1 MIAQQNWWQLS
12 SIQIGGAIC
21 LPVIMIGH
29 FLCQTYGFT
38 SSVIA
43 ILIGNGIL
51 LILGLISAKMSY
63 EKKKTTMDN
72 ARDYFGEMG
81 SSFFSLTMVFSLLG
95 WFGIQL
101 NMMSISMIDLL
112 SLDSNY
118 LISLNTILGLLITF
132 VALRGISAINLLA
145 NLSLPLLVLTLV
157 YSLFTLKSKSEI
169 SHYPISIVGAS
180 SVIAMAIAV
189 VIDLP
194 TFFRHAKSC
203 KHGFISIVI
212 IFGLA
217 LPSLEIIGVYLS
229 SGIAGGTI
237 LDVLKRQE
245 GPFWNLWIGLFLI
258 LAGWTTNNLNL
269 YSAVICLEPLLKNNS
284 EKKRTLMIGVF
295 GTLLSCF
302 NLLDNIEIVLDIMGI
317 LITSMGTVI
326 ITRYLLSQ
334 FNHSH
339 FFAQNHL
346 WNILAWTLGIS
357 AGFFSLA
364 GISFTT
370 IPVLDAAIGAG
381 LAALFIPNPKE
392 IYEKTYL

>member
-1 MIAQQNWWQLS
+1 MITQQNWWQLS
-12 SIQIGGAIC
+12 SIQIGGTIC

-38 SSVIA
+38 SSLIA
-43 ILIGNGIL
+43 ILIGNAIL
-51 LILGLISAKMSY
+51 FILGLISAKMSY

-72 ARDYFGEMG
+72 ARDYFGETG

-101 NMMSISMIDLL
+101 NMMSISIIDLL
-112 SLDSNY
+112 SIDSNY
-118 LISLNTILGLLITF
+118 LISLNIILGLLITF
-132 VALRGISAINLLA
+132 VALRGISAINILA

-203 KHGFISIVI
+203 KHGFISIAI
-212 IFGLA
+212 IFGMA
-217 LPSLEIIGVYLS
+217 LPLLEIVGVYLS
-229 SGIAGGTI
+229 SGITGGTI
-237 LDVLKRQE
+237 LDVFKRQE
-245 GPFWNLWIGLFLI
+245 GPFWNLWIVLFLI

-269 YSAVICLEPLLKNNS
+269 YSAVICLEPLLKVYS
-284 EKKRTLMIGVF
+284 EKKRTLLIGIV

-302 NLLDNIEIVLDIMGI
+302 NLLDHIEIVLDIMGI

-326 ITRYLLSQ
+326 ITRYLLSL

-339 FFAQNHL
+339 FFVQNYL
-346 WNILAWTLGIS
+346 WNLLAWTLGIS

-364 GISFTT
+364 GTSFTT
-370 IPVLDAAIGAG
+370 IPVLDAAIGASLG
-381 LAALFIPNPKE
+381 ALLIPNHKE
-392 IYEKTYL
+392 SYEKTYL